1 MEKDVVFIVEE
12 KYQKIKK
19 DIKKKY
25 DYFTLN
31 EMKKAGI
38 LSTRFDIV

>member
-1 MEKDVVFIVEE
+1 MEKDVVFIEEE

-19 DIKKKY
+19 DMKKKD